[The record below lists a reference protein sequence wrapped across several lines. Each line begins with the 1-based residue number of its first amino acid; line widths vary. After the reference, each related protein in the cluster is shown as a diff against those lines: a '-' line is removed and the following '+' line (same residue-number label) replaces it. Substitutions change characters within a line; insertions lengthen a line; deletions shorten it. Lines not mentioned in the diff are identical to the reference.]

1 MYILFIL
8 IRQLLDRRNVILFPF
23 EFFSWIRN
31 KNCVNRNVRA
41 SNFFESVNFTI
52 FLLFFLNK
60 FTFDSLNSFG
70 MRYSNRIDIHHVF
83 FESPIKTVVEIQNFI
98 FPELLNFFLVLKV
111 FINRRNTY
119 CKNNTILIEKIFYYY
134 FYISIKL
141 RWIQKIETIEFFQ
154 KFRKQW
160 GKRNTKNTRVECIYS
175 KDKLSKST
183 LT

>member
-8 IRQLLDRRNVILFPF
+8 IRQLLDQRNIFFPF

-60 FTFDSLNSFG
+60 FTFDSTLNSFG

-141 RWIQKIETIEFFQ
+141 RWIYFQQNWNNWIFPKIPKTV
-154 KFRKQW
+154 RKE
-160 GKRNTKNTRVECIYS
+160 KY
-175 KDKLSKST
+175 
-183 LT
+183 